1 MKMTLIIVQKFR
13 TIRRN
18 ENDDTN
24 HSFRTIKEMKMT
36 LKSLVQN
43 NRRNEN
49 DNNHSFR
56 TIKEMKMT
64 LIISLEQ

>member
-1 MKMTLIIVQKFR
+1 MTIIF
-13 TIRRN
+13 
-18 ENDDTN
+18 
-24 HSFRTIKEMKMT
+24 
-36 LKSLVQN
+36 VQN

-49 DNNHSFR
+49 NNNASFR